1 MEKPVL
7 KVEKSFKIRKDN
19 LYVPITH
26 YELTNLELELSSC
39 VVGIWVDFY
48 RDEVFIL
55 RRRYDFGNKGDILVD
70 DLINQTHQL
79 VKNG

>member
-7 KVEKSFKIRKDN
+7 KVEKSLKIRKDN

-26 YELTNLELELSSC
+26 YELTNLDLELSSC